1 LSLGETQ
8 RARNRICPM
17 CKRKCLAPER
27 GNGNWTFA
35 KLKVCFNCRSF
46 KYGSYDRIHAN
57 KRLKIKTVRQANNSL
72 RLYLIDMTRNEL
84 LGTFEDF
91 WSPWGKILV

>member
-1 LSLGETQ
+1 
-8 RARNRICPM
+8 M
-17 CKRKCLAPER
+17 CKSKCLAPEG

-72 RLYLIDMTRNEL
+72 PLYLIDMTRNEL